1 MKRNKM
7 FKKPI
12 IISVG
17 ASYFYQALRLQTD
30 MVVHVEWRPPA
41 GGDREVID
49 ILRKLKEKLNKK

>member
-1 MKRNKM
+1 M